1 MIKILH
7 KAVTILVSV
16 LIGKVTRAMFTKA
29 WQATVHEDEVPKPTD
44 ARRRW
49 GEVLLA
55 AALEG
60 MVIALVRAAVDRA
73 AAESL
78 HKFTGTWPG
87 ANSDQAEGRQQPAER
102 PRQPA

>member
-16 LIGKVTRAMFTKA
+16 LIGKVTRALFTKA
-29 WQATVHEDEVPKPTD
+29 WRATAHQDEVPTPTD

-55 AALEG
+55 AALQG
-60 MVIALVRAAVDRA
+60 MIIALVRAAVDRA

-78 HKFTGTWPG
+78 HKLTGTWAGENPE
-87 ANSDQAEGRQQPAER
+87 QAEERGQSAE
-102 PRQPA
+102 